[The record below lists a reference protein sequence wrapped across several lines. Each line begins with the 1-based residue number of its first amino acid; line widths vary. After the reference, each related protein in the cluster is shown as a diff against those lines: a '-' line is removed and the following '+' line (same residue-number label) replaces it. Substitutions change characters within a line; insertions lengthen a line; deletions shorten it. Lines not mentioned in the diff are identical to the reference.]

1 MIFRSALAMLTLA
14 AVVPAGA
21 QEARLQARMD
31 ASTYSS
37 VRAIIDSA
45 KRVGLP
51 TGPIEDKALEGAS
64 AGATGPAIV
73 TAVRAFSAKLAEASR
88 ALGRKATLDELRA
101 GVGAIESGLPSRDLM
116 RLRNSAGGRTVATAL
131 AVTTDL
137 VIRTVP
143 VHTASNLM
151 ISLLRAHVK
160 DADIMEFDRMVRMD
174 ITNGANPAD
183 AAAARARGA
192 ITIAGSSKS

>member
-1 MIFRSALAMLTLA
+1 MSWRAGLA
-14 AVVPAGA
+14 AGLCFAVSAAGA
-21 QEARLQARMD
+21 QDRLQSRLDSA
-31 ASTYSS
+31 TYMQ
-37 VRAIIDSA
+37 VRALIDS
-45 KRVGLP
+45 VSETGLP
-51 TGPIEDKALEGAS
+51 ARPIEDKALEGAS